1 MSIRLGEQASESAA
15 VPEESEGVGRRGL
28 LARFLRHRA
37 GVAGAIIV
45 LLLVLVALTAPLF
58 APYNP
63 DYQDL
68 NAILHAPSHA
78 HVLGTDDLGRD
89 ELSRLMF
96 GSRVSLE
103 AAALSVFIAILI
115 GIPLG
120 FIAGYY
126 RGFWDEWII
135 MRVVDALQAFPFLI
149 LALALTV
156 FLGPGLVNAS
166 IAIGIGFSPG
176 FVRITRAQVLAVSN
190 QEYVDGARA
199 IGAGDLRIFRSYIL
213 PNALAPILVL
223 TALSMAAAVLAEAAL
238 SFLGLGVQPPTP
250 SWGQMLSV
258 AQNYI
263 TLAPWLAYWP
273 GIAIFLAVI
282 GFNIFGDGI
291 RDTLD
296 PRMQL

>member
-1 MSIRLGEQASESAA
+1 MRVDVTGATAEPEAF
-15 VPEESEGVGRRGL
+15 PEEIGAAGRRGFL
-28 LARFLRHRA
+28 TRFLRHRA
-37 GVAGAIIV
+37 GVAGALIV
-45 LLLVLVALTAPLF
+45 LLLVVVALTAPLF

-68 NAILHAPSHA
+68 NAILNAPSHA
-78 HVLGTDDLGRD
+78 HILGTDDLGRD

-103 AAALSVFIAILI
+103 AATLSVLIAILI
-115 GIPLG
+115 GVPLG
-120 FIAGYY
+120 FIAGFY

-156 FLGPGLVNAS
+156 FLGPGIVNAS

-176 FVRITRAQVLAVSN
+176 FVRITRAQVLAVAG

-199 IGAGDLRIFRSYIL
+199 IGAGDLRIFRAYIL
-213 PNALAPILVL
+213 PNSMAPILVL

-282 GFNIFGDGI
+282 GFNIFGNGI

-296 PRMQL
+296 PRMHV